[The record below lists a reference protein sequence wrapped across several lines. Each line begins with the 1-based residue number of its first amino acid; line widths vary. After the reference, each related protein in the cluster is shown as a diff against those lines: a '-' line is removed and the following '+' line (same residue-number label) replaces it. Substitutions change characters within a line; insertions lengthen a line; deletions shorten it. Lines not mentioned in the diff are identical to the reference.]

1 MTNDNSPLFS
11 RLRIVSVPKNNI
23 YLILFLTHMNFQ
35 NKTILI
41 TGIDEF
47 IGWRAAELAIAQGM
61 KVRGLQSSAVQD
73 KKAKDLV
80 GLEVIVGSIT
90 DAKIAEKACQGVDIV
105 LHTAQLAQEAGALKD
120 FREVNVDG
128 TVNIAKAAKN
138 AGIKT
143 FVHLSSVMVY
153 GFNYPDRVTE
163 SGPLSWENNPYCQ
176 TKIEAETA
184 LLELNNPPDFG
195 ITIMR
200 AGDVYGPGSIPWIV
214 RPVHFMR
221 QKLFAYASDGPGVIN
236 HVYVDNLIDAIFLAI
251 AKETYGEIFNIT
263 DGQETSCK
271 DYFTRL
277 AEISNSPAPMS
288 LGKDEIK
295 LFLKLRVQGQK
306 LFRKK
311 ADILPESIDFMTRPY
326 AYSIAKAQ
334 SLLNYAPKIDLEQGL
349 RRTQEW
355 LEKTDIEKLMK

>member
-1 MTNDNSPLFS
+1 
-11 RLRIVSVPKNNI
+11 
-23 YLILFLTHMNFQ
+23 MNLQ

-47 IGWRAAELAIAQGM
+47 IGLRAAELAIAQGM
-61 KVRGLQSSAVQD
+61 KVRGLQSSVDQD
-73 KKAKDLV
+73 KKAQNLGV
-80 GLEVIVGSIT
+80 EVIVGSIT
-90 DAKIAEKACQGVDIV
+90 DFAVAQKACEGIDIV
-105 LHTAQLAQEAGALKD
+105 LNTAQLAQEAGEIKD
-120 FREVNVDG
+120 FRQINVDG
-128 TVNIAKAAKN
+128 AVNIAKAAKM
-138 AGIKT
+138 AGVKT
-143 FVHLSSVMVY
+143 FVHLSSVLVY
-153 GFNYPDRVTE
+153 GFDYPANVTE
-163 SGPLSWENNPYCQ
+163 SEALSTQNNPYCQ

-184 LLELNNPPDFG
+184 LLQLNHPPDLG
-195 ITIMR
+195 VVIIR

-221 QKLFAYASDGPGVIN
+221 QKLFACANDSPGIIN

-251 AKETYGEIFNIT
+251 QKEPYGEIFNIT
-263 DGQETSCK
+263 DGQKTFGK

-277 AEISNSPAPMS
+277 AEISGSPAPLS

-311 ADILPESIDFMTRPY
+311 ADILPESVDFMTRPH

-334 SLLNYAPKIDLEQGL
+334 SLLNYAPKIDLEEGL
-349 RRTQEW
+349 RLTQEW
-355 LEKTDIEKLMK
+355 LEKTDIQKLMK